1 MDRLSLECIINTFTV
16 PLSPRLFFSDYSLV
30 MERLYDTVSMHP
42 SVDYLTT
49 FFRLLTWGH
58 GATISRD
65 ELFLILMELLVVKLP
80 FEEGFEYLWKGLLT
94 LTEAT
99 QQFSIPVLFLFVE
112 TQVHLFKSLFP
123 SVAGGIGR
131 DCSIIYQ
138 TLQAILSTHTP
149 TLPPESEALMNRL
162 GIQGTLSYQDLI
174 THSTAQ
180 ADPTIMK
187 AIITT
192 LLQENLLRIDL
203 IVMNHSNP
211 YYTRVHTLQQY
222 LGVENRSIES
232 VVGIVTRHTT
242 DVSDQLMN
250 LYDFLKV
257 FLEFLLSHL
266 VLESFLPFGTSVCLW
281 KYRL

>member
-203 IVMNHSNP
+203 IVMNHSSSHTPTVSWSGESINRKCGRNCNTS
-211 YYTRVHTLQQY
+211 YY
-222 LGVENRSIES
+222 
-232 VVGIVTRHTT
+232 
-242 DVSDQLMN
+242 
-250 LYDFLKV
+250 
-257 FLEFLLSHL
+257 
-266 VLESFLPFGTSVCLW
+266 
-281 KYRL
+281 